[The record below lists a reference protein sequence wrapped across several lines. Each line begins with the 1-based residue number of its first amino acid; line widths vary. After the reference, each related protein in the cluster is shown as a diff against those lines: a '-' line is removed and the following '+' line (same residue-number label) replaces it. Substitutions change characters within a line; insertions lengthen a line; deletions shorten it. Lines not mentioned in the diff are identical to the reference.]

1 MPITAGDNYV
11 RSGAS
16 GSFTSIEYVQGG
28 WTTVP
33 SGSDLT
39 GSSGIYIDRLKDGQV
54 VYAEKEDQL
63 YIVSKFVAFE
73 TPGYGGFVDSASFA
87 TTNLGI
93 SGGGGSTD
101 TGSLLISAS
110 NSGSTEVITFTKGD
124 NSTFDLTVIS
134 ASYAVSASHEIVT
147 EVSSSHAVNADT
159 SSLSDTIKVA
169 GNNDNVNAYVP
180 FTQTADGGGALL
192 TDPGILYNAQ
202 NNLLSTTASYAS
214 FAITASH
221 ALNAGGGSGDITA
234 VTAGDGLAGGASSG
248 DATLSL
254 DTSSAHFISGSF
266 NIAVFQHTGSSYNTT
281 NDIQI
286 TGSLTVGDGLLKL
299 KEFTTTPAA
308 EAGGIFYS
316 ASNFYF
322 GVD

>member
-63 YIVSKFVAFE
+63 YIVSKFIAFE
-73 TPGYGGFVDSASFA
+73 TPGYGGFVDSASYA

-93 SGGGGSTD
+93 SGGGG
-101 TGSLLISAS
+101 
-110 NSGSTEVITFTKGD
+110 
-124 NSTFDLTVIS
+124 
-134 ASYAVSASHEIVT
+134 
-147 EVSSSHAVNADT
+147 
-159 SSLSDTIKVA
+159 
-169 GNNDNVNAYVP
+169 
-180 FTQTADGGGALL
+180 
-192 TDPGILYNAQ
+192 
-202 NNLLSTTASYAS
+202 
-214 FAITASH
+214 
-221 ALNAGGGSGDITA
+221 GSGDITA
-234 VTAGDGLAGGASSG
+234 VNAGDGLAGGASSG
-248 DATLSL
+248 NATLSL

-266 NIAVFQHTGSSYNTT
+266 NIAVFQHTGSSFNTT

-299 KEFTTTPAA
+299 KEFTTTPTA
-308 EAGGIFYS
+308 EEGAIFYS